1 MEDRLK
7 PHDTVSLNVS
17 RKLRNSL
24 ETGSYVFFVL
34 YNPTLLYR
42 ALFKVRVSFD
52 QTQHIMTAAET
63 RLDRILR
70 QHGEVC

>member
-1 MEDRLK
+1 MEGRLK
-7 PHDTVSLNVS
+7 PHDAVSLNVS

-24 ETGSYVFFVL
+24 ETMPFFFVL
-34 YNPTLLYR
+34 YNPTLLYW

-52 QTQHIMTAAET
+52 QTRHIMTAAKT